1 MMINKK
7 LNYSEDEMEIEEL
20 EEIKRSMKEENVVR
34 LFKVATVGYVI
45 NSIVFLL
52 SIALVSYLVIKF
64 SIWFSL
70 LYILVLI
77 VFKGD

>member
-1 MMINKK
+1 
-7 LNYSEDEMEIEEL
+7 MEIEEL
-20 EEIKRSMKEENVVR
+20 EEIKRSMKEDNVKEENVVR
-34 LFKVATVGYVI
+34 LFKVATVGYVLH
-45 NSIVFLL
+45 SIVFLL
-52 SIALVSYLVIKF
+52 SLALVSYLVIKF

>member
-1 MMINKK
+1 
-7 LNYSEDEMEIEEL
+7 MEIEEL

-34 LFKVATVGYVI
+34 ICKVVTLGYVLH
-45 NSIVFLL
+45 SVVFLL
-52 SIALVSYLVIKF
+52 SLALVSYLVIKF
-64 SIWFSL
+64 GIWFSL

>member
-1 MMINKK
+1 
-7 LNYSEDEMEIEEL
+7 MEIEEL

-34 LFKVATVGYVI
+34 ICKVVTIGYVI
-45 NSIVFLL
+45 HSIVFLL
-52 SIALVSYLVIKF
+52 SLALVSYLVIKF
-64 SIWFSL
+64 GIWFSL

>member
-1 MMINKK
+1 MDR
-7 LNYSEDEMEIEEL
+7 EEIEE
-20 EEIKRSMKEENVVR
+20 IMHSMKEENVVR
-34 LFKVATVGYVI
+34 LFKVVSVGYVLH
-45 NSIVFLL
+45 SVVFLL
-52 SIALVSYLVIKF
+52 SLAFVSYLVIKF